1 VGRNLISLSGKRF
14 GRLLVT
20 DTYEVVKKHTM
31 WLCLCDCGVTKKVS
45 SENLRSGRTTS
56 CGCFQRESENNPAY
70 VHGESKRSG
79 ATKERVA
86 YQSAKT
92 RCTNPNFHAYK
103 EYGGRGIKFLF
114 ISFKDFLE
122 DVGRA
127 PSPSHSL
134 DRINVDGNY
143 ESGNLRWSTPAE
155 QIRNRRKFKALTG
168 FSTEEIKEE
177 LRRREE
183 NVRSD

>member
-1 VGRNLISLSGKRF
+1 MGRPLMSLSGKRF
-14 GRLLVT
+14 GRLLVL
-20 DTYEVVKKHTM
+20 DNHELVSRHTM
-31 WLCLCDCGVTKKVS
+31 WDCLCDCGNKTKVAG
-45 SENLRSGRTTS
+45 ENLRSGKQIS

-70 VHGESKRSG
+70 IHGESKKSG
-79 ATKERVA
+79 ATKERIA

-92 RCTNPNFHAYK
+92 RCTNPNFFAYK

-127 PSPSHSL
+127 PSPSYSL

-143 ESGNLRWSTPAE
+143 EAGNLRWATPTE
-155 QIRNRRKFKALTG
+155 QIKNRRKFKALTG
-168 FSTEEIKEE
+168 FSTEELKEE

-183 NVRSD
+183 HVQSD